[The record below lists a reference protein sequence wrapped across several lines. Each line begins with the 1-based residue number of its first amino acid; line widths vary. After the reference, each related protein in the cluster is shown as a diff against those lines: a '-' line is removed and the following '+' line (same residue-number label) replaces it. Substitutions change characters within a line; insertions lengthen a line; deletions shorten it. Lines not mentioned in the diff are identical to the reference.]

1 MSVEAIEPGSDG
13 DPRIPDI
20 PANIQA
26 IGPALASPAARLQ
39 FYAQAMAATAG
50 AEIDAVLQR
59 GRFQAL
65 LDQAGRSVPPT
76 GGRRV
81 GLEELAAPLG
91 GVDALDAG

>member
-1 MSVEAIEPGSDG
+1 MSVEAIHHDSG
-13 DPRIPDI
+13 DPRVPDI

-50 AEIDAVLQR
+50 PEIDAVLQR

-65 LDQAGRSVPPT
+65 LDQSGHSTLPRP
-76 GGRRV
+76 GRRV
-81 GLEELAAPLG
+81 TLDELAAPLG
-91 GVDALDAG
+91 GIDASDAE

>member
-1 MSVEAIEPGSDG
+1 MSVEAIEPDDGG
-13 DPRIPDI
+13 DPRIADI

-26 IGPALASPAARLQ
+26 IGPALSSPAARLQ
-39 FYAQAMAATAG
+39 FYAEAMAATAG

-65 LDQAGRSVPPT
+65 LDRAGDSALPPV
-76 GGRRV
+76 GRRV